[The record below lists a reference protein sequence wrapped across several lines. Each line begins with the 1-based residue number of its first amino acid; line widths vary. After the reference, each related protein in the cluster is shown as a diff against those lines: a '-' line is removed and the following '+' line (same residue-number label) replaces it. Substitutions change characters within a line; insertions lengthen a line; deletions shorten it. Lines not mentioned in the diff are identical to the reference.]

1 MINNKVLAQHLGVSG
16 WFYDHFHYRV
26 SGTYSLNYGTN
37 HSPFESAKR
46 EYSIISEFQYQLPEA
61 PWQLKLKLA
70 ADFGDMY
77 GKNVGM
83 LLGVVYRGM
92 MGE

>member
-1 MINNKVLAQHLGVSG
+1 M
-16 WFYDHFHYRV
+16 
-26 SGTYSLNYGTN
+26 GTYSVNYGTN
-37 HSPFESAKR
+37 HSPFESFKR
-46 EYSIISEFQYQLPEA
+46 EYSILSEFHYQLPET
-61 PWQLKLKLA
+61 PWKFKLKLA

-92 MGE
+92 IKK